1 LGREIRAFQSVK
13 RGSRLAGIIRAV
25 RDMTDTLTADEAV
38 ITRLFS
44 CETSE
49 CDEMMKRVFTSNSP
63 ESRAMM
69 KRLLSKLFAYHIENT
84 LKGVSMHDKVAY
96 LKARAKYYAKK
107 SEQQLKSV
115 EHAIADWRKGV
126 RWDDVVLRREEWD
139 ALLADDEDRPERTE
153 DFVRELR
160 DVLEPRDWG
169 DETAK
174 QRQERHR
181 WLNRTERHRH
191 VQRDSGPY

>member
-1 LGREIRAFQSVK
+1 MLGA
-13 RGSRLAGIIRAV
+13 L
-25 RDMTDTLTADEAV
+25 RDTTDTLTADEAT

-44 CETSE
+44 CETTE

-69 KRLLSKLFAYHIENT
+69 QRLLSKLFAYHIENT

-107 SEQQLKSV
+107 SEQQLKCV

-126 RWDDVVLRREEWD
+126 RADDVVLRREEWD
-139 ALLADDEDRPERTE
+139 ELLADDEDRPERTE
-153 DFVRELR
+153 DFVRELQ
-160 DVLEPRDWG
+160 DVLSPRDWG

-174 QRQERHR
+174 QRQERR
-181 WLNRTERHRH
+181 RRLNRTAGGRRAECRKNR
-191 VQRDSGPY
+191 PY